1 MHSSLTP
8 GFRKLFAELPKEV
21 RDQARKRFRLWSADP
36 RHPSLH
42 FKKVGEYWS
51 ARVDNDYRVLGTLAD
66 GRMIWFF
73 IGRHSGYDRQI

>member
-8 GFRKLFAELPKEV
+8 SFRKLYAELPKEV
-21 RDQARKRFRLWSADP
+21 RDQARKRFRLWSDHP

-51 ARVDNDYRVLGTLAD
+51 ARVDNDYRVLGTLTD
-66 GRMIWFF
+66 GCMIWFF
-73 IGRHSGYDRQI
+73 NGRHSGYDRLI